1 VLVKELQ
8 SLGLS
13 VEVISDSEER
23 IHFGKDDQKE
33 KLPKLGLGLGLGLGI
48 PRSPR

>member
-13 VEVISDSEER
+13 VEVISDTEEKMT
-23 IHFGKDDQKE
+23 FGKEEQRE
-33 KLPKLGLGLGLGLGI
+33 RLPKLGLGLGI
-48 PRSPR
+48 PGGAR

>member
-23 IHFGKDDQKE
+23 TQFGKEDRKE
-33 KLPKLGLGLGLGLGI
+33 KMPKLGLGLGFKI
-48 PRSPR
+48 PSSPR